1 MNCSEI
7 AEAFFDRYRRHDI
20 DGMLALCAEHATI
33 DYVPLDAAGPAAVQG
48 KAIWAS
54 LIDAFPDLSNEI
66 TALHPGSAGRHV
78 TVEVTIGGTQARDF
92 LGIAN
97 RGHAFSLKHAF
108 ILELDTAG
116 RIARIRAYWDNA
128 RLFDDLGGTTRC

>member
-20 DGMLALCAEHATI
+20 DGMLALCAGHATI

-48 KAIWAS
+48 KAIRAS
-54 LIDAFPDLSNEI
+54 LIDAFPDPSNEI
-66 TALHPGSAGRHV
+66 TALHPDSTGHHV

-97 RGHAFSLKHAF
+97 RGNAFSLKHAF
-108 ILELDTAG
+108 IFELDAAG
-116 RIARIRAYWDNA
+116 CIARVRAYRDNA
-128 RLFDDLGGTTRC
+128 RLFDDLGGTTRG